1 MFLMFGLINVKVIRH
16 ISKCSLTREDRN
28 EWSQY
33 ESAGVIN
40 GISPVLSQFNQ
51 FAAIKIKMVGC
62 SNEMKTS
69 HAEKCVHMAMM
80 MSL

>member
-1 MFLMFGLINVKVIRH
+1 MEPVQK
-16 ISKCSLTREDRN
+16 S
-28 EWSQY
+28 
-33 ESAGVIN
+33 GVIS